1 MKIGI
6 FTDSYKP
13 YTSGVV
19 TSITTF
25 KEEMTRLGHEVHI
38 FAPSYP
44 NYTDTEKN
52 VYRFYSVPSPTN
64 HDYTLAIPVYPGLNI
79 IVKKLKLDI
88 IHAQSPFT
96 MGRLGLHFARKY
108 NIPLLL
114 TYHSRYD
121 QYIHYVPLAQDL
133 AREVTIKVST
143 SFCNHCDHIIVP
155 SADIQE
161 ILIDFEVRKPISVI
175 PTGIPLYKFDE
186 GNPYWLREN
195 YDIPENNKILLFV
208 GRLTKEKNIPF
219 LIKAFKKVKMKM
231 PDTTLVLTAQGPMEA
246 ELKSLSSHL
255 GLSDR
260 DIIFTGAL
268 PFETLVHVY
277 YSADLFVFSSLSETQ
292 GLVLTEAM
300 AAGLPVVAVRASGVQ
315 DMVDDEVDGILTN
328 ADIDEFT
335 DAICRVLGDE
345 TLYQR
350 LKTNALVKA
359 ESLSSRNMAL
369 KLQAVYEKLL
379 QNRTYRPNR
388 LLDVS
393 TWFSNNKIS

>member
-44 NYTDTEKN
+44 NYTDNEAN

-64 HDYTLAIPVYPGLNI
+64 RDYTLAIPVYPGLNI

-96 MGRLGLHFARKY
+96 MGRLGMHFARKY

-121 QYIHYVPLAQDL
+121 QYVHYVPVAQDL
-133 AREVTIKVST
+133 AREVTLKFSS

-155 SADIQE
+155 SPDIK
-161 ILIDFEVRKPISVI
+161 DVVNAFEVQKPISVI
-175 PTGIPLYKFDE
+175 PTGIPLYKFDD
-186 GNPYWLREN
+186 GNPNWLREH
-195 YDIPENNKILLFV
+195 YEIPKENKILLFV
-208 GRLTKEKNIPF
+208 GRLTKEKNLPF
-219 LIKAFKKVKMKM
+219 LIKAFQKIRMRE
-231 PDTTLVLTAQGPMEA
+231 PDTTLVLTAQGPLET
-246 ELKSLSSHL
+246 ELKSLSRQL
-255 GLSDR
+255 GFSAR

-315 DMVDDEVDGILTN
+315 DMVDDGIDGILTN
-328 ADIDEFT
+328 AEIDEFA
-335 DAICRVLGDE
+335 DAVCRVLEDNS
-345 TLYQR
+345 LYME
-350 LKTNALVKA
+350 LKANALLKA
-359 ESLSSRNMAL
+359 ESLSSRSMAL
-369 KLQAVYEKLL
+369 QLEAVYQKLMD
-379 QNRTYRPNR
+379 NRSYRHNR
-388 LLDVS
+388 LVDVGA
-393 TWFSNNKIS
+393 WFSDKIS